1 NGKKEK
7 ERYFRII
14 LSGEDIYKFGINVGF
29 RNKFKQDRLKKKI
42 DFEKYNTNIKLFPI
56 GKILKDARNENK
68 IPAIKLANLLGC
80 TKQMIY
86 EYEWGL
92 YALSKKSANQFLEA
106 LNNLGA
112 TSNKIEFINKIIS
125 RGYSFRRVENVE
137 EIEYNCQYVYDFQV
151 CEEGGHFVHGTGIV
165 ISNTTTAINLAVA
178 LNSLNENVVVV
189 DTNLTTPDLGVYLG
203 APIVP
208 VSLTHV
214 LLGKADVDEAIYEH
228 ESGTKIVPCSLS
240 IKEMEKV
247 KPEKIHDIAKRLRKI
262 SDYIIFDSA
271 AGLGEDTQ
279 TVMEA
284 ADEIIIVANP
294 ELPSVTD
301 ALKTAKIAE
310 NLGKPV
316 RGVIITRVKKDGL
329 DMPYANVKE
338 MLEVPILGVVPED
351 SKVRHSH
358 VMKNAVFHTH
368 PKSKA
373 AKAYLDIAKKIT
385 GKDYP
390 KKRVSLWQRLFG

>member
-1 NGKKEK
+1 MAKIFVITSGK
-7 ERYFRII
+7 
-14 LSGEDIYKFGINVGF
+14 GGVG
-29 RNKFKQDRLKKKI
+29 K
-42 DFEKYNTNIKLFPI
+42 
-56 GKILKDARNENK
+56 
-68 IPAIKLANLLGC
+68 
-80 TKQMIY
+80 
-86 EYEWGL
+86 
-92 YALSKKSANQFLEA
+92 
-106 LNNLGA
+106 
-112 TSNKIEFINKIIS
+112 
-125 RGYSFRRVENVE
+125 
-137 EIEYNCQYVYDFQV
+137 
-151 CEEGGHFVHGTGIV
+151 
-165 ISNTTTAINLAVA
+165 TTTAINLAVA